1 MNWLQNYYSQLS
13 CICTVVVLKTSET
26 VNCLDGRF
34 LFLISPTLS
43 QGASHS
49 SFFARRMNKRALS
62 SSWPI
67 LLWILKKPKGL
78 QSLVLHLKADANGFY
93 GKQASKQQQKDE
105 FKCGFHGFWII
116 SQISAY
122 RNRIMNLCLR
132 SHFMSSPS
140 PSSSFLNLAQSSVR
154 LAGLP
159 LIYHTSSKTSKGMM
173 LGRFSR
179 QQASEKTI
187 NSKYR

>member
-116 SQISAY
+116 VKSDIRLPQQNYESVFTESFYEFPLPLLLFLEPRAK
-122 RNRIMNLCLR
+122 L
-132 SHFMSSPS
+132 SSPRWFATNIS
-140 PSSSFLNLAQSSVR
+140 YVKQDKQRYDVR
-154 LAGLP
+154 Q
-159 LIYHTSSKTSKGMM
+159 IQQTTSQRK
-173 LGRFSR
+173 
-179 QQASEKTI
+179 
-187 NSKYR
+187 ND